1 LASKISLW
9 NIEESAILLR
19 SSLNCCI
26 QVILMAVS
34 SFQAEELPDSPQ
46 LDVSSVETA
55 PGKNLWYVVK
65 FADKLIQNYMNG
77 RRIYTCV

>member
-1 LASKISLW
+1 
-9 NIEESAILLR
+9 
-19 SSLNCCI
+19 
-26 QVILMAVS
+26 MAVS